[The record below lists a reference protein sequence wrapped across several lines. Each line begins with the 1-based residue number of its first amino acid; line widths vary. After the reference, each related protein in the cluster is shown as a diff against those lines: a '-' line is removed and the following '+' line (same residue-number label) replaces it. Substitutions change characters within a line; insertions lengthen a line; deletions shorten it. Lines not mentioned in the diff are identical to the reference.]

1 MPFSSLHPHPRVR
14 PYECMHTHTHTDTHT
29 HTHTGVQRNRLGD
42 KSWALRAGLRDSCHL
57 GPLLFRWP
65 FWILKGQQN
74 HMGQQGRETAGMSW
88 LRPPVP
94 GVASSPTP
102 RVDGYPEVVAGPD
115 AVPPSPP
122 PRFQTTPPAVSPL
135 FWLPKIS
142 VAMALPIP
150 SSHFPPSPPSLRHPY
165 PCPLPAPSSS
175 STLPV
180 HPFFS
185 TLLLGKLAGN

>member
-1 MPFSSLHPHPRVR
+1 MSVCIH
-14 PYECMHTHTHTDTHT
+14 THT
-29 HTHTGVQRNRLGD
+29 HTHTHSHWGAKEQTGGQELGSESRSQRFMP
-42 KSWALRAGLRDSCHL
+42 SW
-57 GPLLFRWP
+57 
-65 FWILKGQQN
+65 
-74 HMGQQGRETAGMSW
+74 
-88 LRPPVP
+88 
-94 GVASSPTP
+94 
-102 RVDGYPEVVAGPD
+102 
-115 AVPPSPP
+115 PSPLP
-122 PRFQTTPPAVSPL
+122 VAFLDPEGTAEPYGPAGQGDSRDELAEAPCPRSSQQSNAQSGWLPGGSSRSRCCTSFPSPQVPNNPPAVSPL

-185 TLLLGKLAGN
+185 TLLLGKLAGH